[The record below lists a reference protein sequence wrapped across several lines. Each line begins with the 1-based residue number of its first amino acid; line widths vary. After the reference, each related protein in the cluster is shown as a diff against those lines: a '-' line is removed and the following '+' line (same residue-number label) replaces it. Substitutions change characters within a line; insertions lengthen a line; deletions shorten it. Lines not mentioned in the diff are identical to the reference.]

1 MNKDK
6 DIYFIECNNDL
17 SKEMIISLT
26 NYYLPLIGKDSLSLY
41 FTLYSDGIFTNFNPL
56 SKLLNTLD
64 IFENTFISSLNNLE
78 EYGLVNTYIKTN
90 EDKDAY
96 IFVINMPKTT
106 LEFCKDDILAR
117 LLIKNV
123 SDKDYQLIRSIVN
136 PSINKKE
143 YKDITKPFDVTKT
156 IDYNQYDEEIY
167 KMFNLKEAN
176 ADTDK
181 GFNINKFL
189 MQCDDFSYPYKART
203 FENNALIKR
212 YADMYAITYDEM
224 KKIVMNSSDN
234 TPSIVNNEEIYFLK
248 NKFINQMSKYKPHVI
263 VNDNPYM
270 MLPMHFLQTL
280 QKDGVIPFEE
290 RAIVDYLVNEL
301 KFSNEITNCI
311 IEYALAT
318 NNNKLTKGNIIS
330 LASPLKKFNVKTY
343 DQAREKL
350 IQINAKKTYHA
361 NQVIVE
367 KPVYKKNDFE
377 LNDEEKAVYDQLL
390 KGEVL

>member
-96 IFVINMPKTT
+96 IFVVNMPKTT

-176 ADTDK
+176 TDTDK

-390 KGEVL
+390 KGDM